1 VEQFGPIPPQRT
13 QTPTLES
20 QPPDSCPFCVIGI
33 SHDRHVPSD
42 VVRIGH
48 DFGDKE

>member
-1 VEQFGPIPPQRT
+1 MQQSGSIPPQRT
-13 QTPTLES
+13 QTKTLEW
-20 QPPDSCPFCVIGI
+20 QPLDSCPFCVIGL

-42 VVRIGH
+42 VVRVGQ